1 METISAEHIADKCYI
16 QHLSAIDSLNA
27 WLHQK
32 NHFYVQD
39 NLNRLLP
46 EGGNDPQMLDSSIH
60 SYCEQCYKEHIKKL
74 ERKDIL
80 CEQNKP
86 LQTLELFSG

>member
-1 METISAEHIADKCYI
+1 MIETIPAEHIAGKCYI
-16 QHLSAIDSLNA
+16 QHLSAIGNLEA

-39 NLNRLLP
+39 NFNRPLP
-46 EGGNDPQMLDSSIH
+46 ESLQMLDSSIH
-60 SYCEQCYKEHIKKL
+60 SYCEQCYKEHTKTL

-86 LQTLELFSG
+86 LQALELFSG